1 MEQIF
6 KFLELYSGAFTFL
19 ITVIYVIATIFICVA
34 NIKSANASR
43 DQIAE
48 SQRQFSESRRLDI
61 MPYLQFETSNQPGV
75 DYKMEVLLSETDY
88 NSGDYILNLRVKNIG
103 RGTAKDIEY
112 IWTNFTNT
120 YPQKPFAIKA
130 LQNGDA
136 HYLQVSFARPK
147 VLKDTTTANFELRFK
162 DLLENE
168 YSQKVEFDFEMENSS
183 IRLKSHTTYPVIPVT
198 TKTIINEEQNNA

>member
-1 MEQIF
+1 MEQIL

-136 HYLQVSFARPK
+136 HYLQVSFALPK

-168 YSQKVEFDFEMENSS
+168 YSQKVEFDFEMKNSS